1 MNSTF
6 NITLSTPFGP
16 QNGVLT
22 LIDENGTLSGSIR
35 AMGKTNSFKSG
46 SMVDNS
52 FKFSGMLDV
61 GIFRFPYTA
70 KGNIVGN
77 VLKAVATTNS
87 GTFQIS
93 GTRTAG

>member
-1 MNSTF
+1 MNSNF
-6 NITLSTPFGP
+6 NITLRTPFGS

-22 LIDENGTLSGSIR
+22 LIDDNGTLNGYIR
-35 AMGKTNSFKSG
+35 AMEKNNYFKNG

-52 FKFSGMLDV
+52 FAFSGILDV
-61 GIFRFPYTA
+61 GIFKFSYTA
-70 KGNIVGN
+70 KGSIVGN

-93 GTRTAG
+93 GTRTTG

>member
-6 NITLSTPFGP
+6 NITLNTPFGP

-22 LIDENGTLSGSIR
+22 LTDDKGILSGSIR
-35 AMGKTNSFKSG
+35 AMGKTNYFKNG

-52 FKFSGMLDV
+52 FMFSGMLDV
-61 GIFRFPYTA
+61 GIFKFSYTA
-70 KGNIVGN
+70 KGSIVGN

-93 GTRTAG
+93 GTRTTG

>member
-6 NITLSTPFGP
+6 NITLNTPFGT

-22 LIDENGTLSGSIR
+22 LIDDNGKLSGSIR
-35 AMGKTNSFKSG
+35 AMGKTNTFQNG
-46 SMVDNS
+46 TMVDNS
-52 FKFSGMLDV
+52 FKFSGILDV

-93 GTRTAG
+93 GTKTTG